1 MSMFVPRIS
10 AYQQL
15 QDWRAGQS
23 NINSQIFGANGAGST
38 DFSSAFT
45 DVANNTYTN
54 QATLAANQALSR
66 VQQQAGTTPSSTTS
80 TTTTGDQRLAAA
92 QAAGKAA
99 LSSLGLDPST
109 LFPSTA
115 NSSKTP
121 SSGPYQAPTNSATGY
136 AYVATSAAN
145 LNALN
150 AVNILA

>member
-1 MSMFVPRIS
+1 MSMFVPTVS
-10 AYQQL
+10 AYQQI
-15 QDWRAGQS
+15 QNWRSGQA
-23 NINSQIFGANGAGST
+23 NMNSQILGANRTGV

-54 QATLAANQALSR
+54 EATLAANQALGR
-66 VQQQAGTTPSSTTS
+66 VQQQAATKSGTKSS

-92 QAAGKAA
+92 QAAGKTA
-99 LSSLGLDPST
+99 LASLGLDPSS

-121 SSGPYQAPTNSATGY
+121 PSGPYQAPINSATGH
-136 AYVATSAAN
+136 AYVATSAAD

>member
-1 MSMFVPRIS
+1 MSMFVHTAS

-23 NINSQIFGANGAGST
+23 NANSQILGANGTGV
-38 DFSSAFT
+38 DFSSSFT

-54 QATLAANQALSR
+54 EANLAANQALGR
-66 VQQQAGTTPSSTTS
+66 VQQQAATKSGTTPS

-99 LSSLGLDPST
+99 LASLGLDPST

-121 SSGPYQAPTNSATGY
+121 PSGPYQAPTNSATGY
-136 AYVATSAAN
+136 AYVATSAAD

-150 AVNILA
+150 SINILA